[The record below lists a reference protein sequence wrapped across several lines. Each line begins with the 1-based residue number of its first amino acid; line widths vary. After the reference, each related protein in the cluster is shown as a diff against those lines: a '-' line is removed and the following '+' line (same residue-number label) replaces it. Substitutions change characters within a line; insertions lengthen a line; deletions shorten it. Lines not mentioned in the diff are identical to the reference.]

1 MGSHRDSV
9 RLEVG
14 SSGLSNYSV
23 TALRQSGWE
32 SVFVNAQ
39 LGVITAHM
47 TRTDIVL
54 GCSWSYQYGA
64 TIEWQEADDG
74 VIADILVTE
83 NSYDWTDGEC
93 KAEHQKLVKTLMNCG
108 QLPEPKQSGASWAK
122 ESELE
127 SVGYIDEY
135 FEGHNL
141 ILGKSAGGILRLPA
155 ADTFKHALVC
165 GPTGSGKTSGLF
177 IPNLIE
183 RIDSSAIVT
192 EATGSKGRADLF
204 EKTAGYRASHGHKI
218 YYFNP
223 SDLTSNRINPLDQV
237 ESLADAARVAEIIM
251 QSTTVATH
259 KGDQTWEMSERLLLK
274 ALIVHSVGEREQGN
288 CNLGY
293 VRDLVYGG
301 AEEIEQSFE
310 QTKIEEAYELFSGF
324 ARNTTESYRNLVLQG
339 LATRLSLWSDPA
351 IRALTETSDVERQT
365 LEEELFT
372 WYLSTAADKPELKP
386 LSALIL
392 NSALEDTK
400 GVKIK
405 LSLFLDEF
413 TNFGYVRGMP
423 QKLTIMRHDRVPV
436 LLGIQDYI
444 QLELLYGKEAQLF
457 MSQPGTRIFF
467 RPNDLTTAER
477 ISKALGVQET
487 TEIQV
492 KSSGQLDDV
501 KEKRPLLSAEEL
513 MALQE
518 GQMII
523 FTPRTNPVKMQSFTW
538 QDYSEHTQIAR
549 PDRFA
554 LPVDRTFRRR
564 ENISNQKK
572 VNDAKPESISFTRE
586 LIGGW

>member
-1 MGSHRDSV
+1 MGSYRDSV
-9 RLEVG
+9 GLQV
-14 SSGLSNYSV
+14 SASALSNYCV

-32 SVFVNAQ
+32 SVFVNSD
-39 LGVITAHM
+39 LRVITAHM
-47 TRTDIVL
+47 TRTEIVL
-54 GCSWSYQYGA
+54 GCSWSYQYGT
-64 TIEWQEADDG
+64 TIEWHEADNG
-74 VIADILVTE
+74 INADILVTE
-83 NSYDWTDGEC
+83 NSYDWTNGEC
-93 KAEHQKLVKTLMNCG
+93 KAQHEKLVKALMHCG
-108 QLPEPKQSGASWAK
+108 ELPEPKKSGASWATQ
-122 ESELE
+122 SELE
-127 SVGYIDEY
+127 SVGYIDDY

-141 ILGKSAGGILRLPA
+141 ILGKSAGGIFRLPA

-165 GPTGSGKTSGLF
+165 GPTGSGKTSGIF

-223 SDLTSNRINPLDQV
+223 SDLTSNRINPLDNV
-237 ESLADAARVAEIIM
+237 VSLSDAARVTEIIM

-274 ALIVHSVGEREQGN
+274 AMIVHSVGERDNGN

-293 VRDLVYGG
+293 VRDLVYRG
-301 AEEIEQSFE
+301 AEEIEKTFE
-310 QTKIEEAYELFSGF
+310 QTQIEEAHELFSGF
-324 ARNTTESYRNLVLQG
+324 AKNTTESYRNLVLQG

-351 IRALTETSDVERQT
+351 IRALTETSDVEPRI

-392 NSALEDTK
+392 NSALEATK
-400 GVKIK
+400 SAKFK
-405 LSLFLDEF
+405 LSLFLDEL

-423 QKLTIMRHDRVPV
+423 QKLTIMRHDKIPV

-477 ISKALGVQET
+477 ISKAVGVQET
-487 TEIQV
+487 SETQV

-501 KEKRPLLSAEEL
+501 KEKKPLLSAEEL

-518 GQMII
+518 GEMIV
-523 FTPRTNPVKMQSFTW
+523 FTPRTNPVKMKSLTW
-538 QDYSEHTQIAR
+538 RDYAEHTEIER

-554 LPVDRTFRRR
+554 LPIDRTFRRR
-564 ENISNQKK
+564 EKHISQKTIDEPK
-572 VNDAKPESISFTRE
+572 ESIALTRE